1 MNYDLNFDVLCSLS
15 QALYDPAVE
24 YYTAHSK
31 RVRRKRNRHSTTV
44 SSYPNP
50 SVGNIVRPLRPEG
63 WTVRYEY
70 KMACFAEFRGED
82 EVALKWGLFFWA
94 NNTCWWAPDIIKAHT
109 ICWSL
114 CLALPQFCPHEPN
127 DGPRRKYLQ
136 TPSILRFEL
145 VLTNR
150 LYGSHSEQITKLYL
164 YNNEHSLALSH
175 HSTHIRKFGDFS
187 RGWGIGEETFE
198 FWSWIARQ

>member
-1 MNYDLNFDVLCSLS
+1 MLMNYDLNFDVLCSLS

-82 EVALKWGLFFWA
+82 EVALK
-94 NNTCWWAPDIIKAHT
+94 
-109 ICWSL
+109 
-114 CLALPQFCPHEPN
+114 
-127 DGPRRKYLQ
+127 
-136 TPSILRFEL
+136 
-145 VLTNR
+145 
-150 LYGSHSEQITKLYL
+150 
-164 YNNEHSLALSH
+164 
-175 HSTHIRKFGDFS
+175 
-187 RGWGIGEETFE
+187 
-198 FWSWIARQ
+198 